1 MLTQHELMCLVS
13 LMDHRGPNETLSWED
28 LCCKLLSPHFHFMWL
43 EVPLF
48 NKQNTID
55 RIKLI

>member
-1 MLTQHELMCLVS
+1 MLTQHELMCLMS

-43 EVPLF
+43 EVPYLM
-48 NKQNTID
+48 NRTQ
-55 RIKLI
+55 